1 MYDPQLYLNMFTIK
15 LEEWNLLKW
24 ISKNKKVFLLV
35 VVVIIIAG
43 ILDIKFEGVFYQ
55 LLPTSMQSFL
65 SDLF

>member
-35 VVVIIIAG
+35 GVVIIIAG
-43 ILDIKFEGVFYQ
+43 ILDIKYEGVFYQ